1 MTEISIKQIDEITQF
16 WVFYSK
22 PSGEPGNIQL
32 SACANNFSI
41 HRGGDGHCVGLRY
54 EKDGYGYYE
63 LFTAGH
69 TRIKFPLKPTGLQSL
84 LGAKKAARKLRQQY
98 ASFEAALNKNGWRT
112 IEESN

>member
-1 MTEISIKQIDEITQF
+1 MTDISIKQIQE
-16 WVFYSK
+16 V
-22 PSGEPGNIQL
+22 GEYWIVYKSAEGKTRHIQL

-41 HRGGDGHCVGLRY
+41 HRGGDGSCVGLRY

-69 TRIKFPLKPTGLQSL
+69 TRIKFPLKPTGLQNL
-84 LGAKKAARKLRQQY
+84 LGAKNAARKLRQQY
-98 ASFEAALNKNGWRT
+98 ESFEAALNKNGWRT